1 VNEVTPAS
9 VMAERCSDCPHQLT
23 YKSMLLAKSE
33 TKFLGAEMDENI
45 ESLIDQIRL
54 SAVSVR
60 IGLQI

>member
-1 VNEVTPAS
+1 
-9 VMAERCSDCPHQLT
+9 
-23 YKSMLLAKSE
+23 MLLAKSE